1 VPATLSA
8 IHTGRLERSCDARGD
23 AIRVGAGT
31 AGIERVEAFFG
42 GRAFEPHRH
51 DTYAIGITTR
61 GVQTFHYRGAQRCCL
76 PGQLHVVHPDETH
89 DGGPAT
95 AEGFGYRILYVEPA
109 LVQAA
114 LGGRPLPFV
123 AEPVQEFLPP
133 TEALRGLL
141 EDIDEPI
148 GDLGR
153 AEAAVTIADVLS
165 AAAGKTEPA
174 GTVAL
179 NAVSAVREHLAAH
192 PAEETRSDVLERIAG
207 IDRWT
212 IARHFRA
219 AFGTSPDRYRTM
231 RRLEVAR
238 TAIANGA
245 ALADAAA
252 TAGFADQSHMTR
264 HFKRA
269 YGITPGRWA
278 AATAVTRAPDGG

>member
-1 VPATLSA
+1 M
-8 IHTGRLERSCDARGD
+8 
-23 AIRVGAGT
+23 
-31 AGIERVEAFFG
+31 ERVEAFFG

-51 DTYAIGITTR
+51 DTYAIGMTTR
-61 GVQTFHYRGAQRCCL
+61 GVQLFHYRGAQRRCL

-109 LVQAA
+109 LVRAA

-123 AEPVQEFLPP
+123 SEPVQDFSPR
-133 TEALRGLL
+133 TVALRGLL

-148 GDLGR
+148 DDLGR
-153 AEAAVTIADVLS
+153 AGAAAAIADALA
-165 AAAGKTEPA
+165 AAAGHAEAA
-174 GTVAL
+174 GTIAVA
-179 NAVSAVREHLAAH
+179 AVSAVREYLAAH
-192 PAEETRSDVLERIAG
+192 PAEGTQADVLERIAG

-219 AFGTSPDRYRTM
+219 AFGTSPDRYKTM

-238 TAIANGA
+238 GAIAAGTP
-245 ALADAAA
+245 LVDAAA

-278 AATAVTRAPDGG
+278 AATAVTRPASSCACSPPSLPRPRAARRAG